1 MEKIVILFFLS
12 LISFFTWYMLDKLDE
27 EVQEEKQVDGALG
40 YLILLPVS
48 FFFSNYVIWYGLNN
62 YFAPLLG
69 VNGLTYWQVCVARAI
84 LNLVAN

>member
-1 MEKIVILFFLS
+1 MEKIVILFFLA
-12 LISFFTWYMLDKLDE
+12 LISFFTQYTLDKLGE
-27 EVQEEKQVDGALG
+27 EVQEEKQLDGALG
-40 YLILLPVS
+40 YFILLPVS

>member
-1 MEKIVILFFLS
+1 MEKIIVLFFLT
-12 LISFFTWYMLDKLDE
+12 LISFFVWYMCDRLGE
-27 EVQEEKQVDGALG
+27 EVQEEKQLDRALG
-40 YLILLPVS
+40 YLILLPVC

-69 VNGLTYWQVCVARAI
+69 INGLTYWQVCFARAI

>member
-1 MEKIVILFFLS
+1 MEKIVVLFFLA
-12 LISFFTWYMLDKLDE
+12 LISLFTWYMLDKLGE

-69 VNGLTYWQVCVARAI
+69 VNGLTY
-84 LNLVAN
+84 

>member
-1 MEKIVILFFLS
+1 MEKIVILFFLAP
-12 LISFFTWYMLDKLDE
+12 ISFFTWYVLDKLGE
-27 EVQEEKQVDGALG
+27 EVQEEKQVDVALD
-40 YLILLPVS
+40 YLLLLSVS

-69 VNGLTYWQVCVARAI
+69 INGLTYWQVCVARVI

>member
-1 MEKIVILFFLS
+1 MEKIIILFFLA
-12 LISFFTWYMLDKLDE
+12 LISFFTWYMLDKLGE

-69 VNGLTYWQVCVARAI
+69 VNGLTYCQVCVARAI

>member
-1 MEKIVILFFLS
+1 MEKIVILFFLA
-12 LISFFTWYMLDKLDE
+12 LISFFTWYMLDKLGE
-27 EVQEEKQVDGALG
+27 EVQEEKQLDGALG

-69 VNGLTYWQVCVARAI
+69 VNGLAYWQVCVARAI